1 MRLALIRSPDLPG
14 RWFCVDV
21 VMMRRSVCVSFL
33 GVGMESDCIGVR
45 TCLVSV
51 SRYCLVRMR
60 NRCIDMI
67 DGVYFRHVVND
78 PFLCRRSFAMS
89 QTRDQTLWQQ
99 TTANAVR
106 RLPMLLRQDVDV
118 TTRAADIGVSASA
131 TAALDHHIDM
141 VLRNIRMC
149 LGVGVRYGSVSMRSS
164 GVCMRFGICMRNRS
178 IYMWHV

>member
-1 MRLALIRSPDLPG
+1 
-14 RWFCVDV
+14 
-21 VMMRRSVCVSFL
+21 MMRRSVCVSFL

-78 PFLCRRSFAMS
+78 PFLCRRSLAMS

-99 TTANAVR
+99 TTANTVG
-106 RLPMLLRQDVDV
+106 RLPVLLRQYVDV
-118 TTRAADIGVSASA
+118 TTRAADIGVSTSA
-131 TAALDHHIDM
+131 PALDHHVDV
-141 VLRNIRMC
+141 VLGNIRMC
-149 LGVGVRYGSVSMRSS
+149 LGVGVGRGLVSMRSS
-164 GVCMRFGICMRNRS
+164 GIRMRFRI
-178 IYMWHV
+178 